1 MGTDHGGFDAF
12 VEEQGHALFRTALLL
27 TGDQHAA
34 QDLLQDAL
42 EQALR
47 RWPRRNIE
55 FPAAYVRTT
64 MVRLV
69 QRRRV
74 RKAIAPVHLTDDQQ
88 HPAAPDDLRSADERG
103 VLLAALAQLPPRQ
116 RAAVVLRHWQGHS
129 VAETAEMMRC
139 STGTVKSQTSHA
151 LVRLRDLCGP
161 SFPEWNDESPPAAA
175 VAPTPVAVTLDD
187 TIFGGSR

>member
-1 MGTDHGGFDAF
+1 MGTDHGGFEAF
-12 VEEQGHALFRTALLL
+12 VEEQGHALYRTALLL
-27 TGDQHAA
+27 TGDRHQA

-74 RKAIAPVHLTDDQQ
+74 RKAIAPVQLPDHQQ
-88 HPAAPDDLRSADERG
+88 HPSAPDGVRSADERG
-103 VLLAALAQLPPRQ
+103 ALLGALAQLPPRQ
-116 RAAVVLRHWQGHS
+116 RAAVVLRHWEGHS
-129 VAETAEMMRC
+129 VAETAAIMRC
-139 STGTVKSQTSHA
+139 SAGTVKSQTSHA

-161 SFPEWNDESPPAAA
+161 SFPERSEEGPPAVAA
-175 VAPTPVAVTLDD
+175 AAPTLLDD
-187 TIFGGSR
+187 TIFGGS

>member
-12 VEEQGHALFRTALLL
+12 VEEHGHALLRTALLL

-47 RWPRRNIE
+47 RWPRKNIE

-69 QRRRV
+69 QRRRM
-74 RKAIAPVHLTDDQQ
+74 RKVVASVELGDQQ
-88 HPAAPDDLRSADERG
+88 SYPSAPDDVRGVDERR
-103 VLLAALAQLPPRQ
+103 VLLSALARLPARQ
-116 RAAVVLRHWQGHS
+116 RSAVVLRHWQGYS
-129 VAETAEMMRC
+129 VAETAQIMKC
-139 STGTVKSQTSHA
+139 SQGTVKSQTSHA

-161 SFPEWNDESPPAAA
+161 SFPEWGDPEPPESAPATAVPAPLDES
-175 VAPTPVAVTLDD
+175 
-187 TIFGGSR
+187 IFGGPR